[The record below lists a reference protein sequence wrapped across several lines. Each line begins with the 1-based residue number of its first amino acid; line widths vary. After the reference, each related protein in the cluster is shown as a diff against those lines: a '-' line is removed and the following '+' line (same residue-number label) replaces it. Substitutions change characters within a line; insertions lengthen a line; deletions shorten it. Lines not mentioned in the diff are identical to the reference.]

1 MENNRIY
8 PVLPLR
14 NVIVFPN
21 TVLPI
26 FVGRRKS
33 LLSLEES
40 LKKRQVDS
48 FNNSKKRG
56 GRRT

>member
-1 MENNRIY
+1 MENKRIY

-14 NVIVFPN
+14 NVVVFPS

-33 LLSLEES
+33 LLSLEDS
-40 LKKRQVDS
+40 LKKIS
-48 FNNSKKRG
+48 
-56 GRRT
+56 